1 MLADL
6 AFVSDQRGAA
16 RFRYLDGPLP
26 FRNAAAGLL
35 QTAGPVFILTGFYIA
50 RSGTIETDGLS
61 GAYVLAHCLRALNRP
76 VVVPADEKSADILSR
91 IFPADEII
99 DYPIGD
105 PVSSRQFANRILA
118 ERLPA
123 AVIAIERPGPS
134 PDGTFRNAGG
144 QDITPFTARMEYLW
158 PDTCLTI
165 GIGDG
170 GNELGMGRLANAWND
185 GRPVCEIPAACTLLG
200 SASDFAAWSLAAALE
215 ISTGTNL
222 LPSAESIEKLL
233 RLTSELGIVDGMTG
247 KPGLSIDGYSLE
259 TVLERYRL
267 IGTAAGH
274 LRLAQR
280 VIDTA
285 IANVRAVHP
294 IPLIEITP
302 RFDPESNGIRLEGSV
317 LLDSQIEL
325 VRKRFDE
332 AELPVVH
339 FPEVLSDPARPP
351 LAWMQLP
358 EGTVDLLDRPDGK
371 VTTQATSDDLWIRMI
386 ADHGDW
392 ALIQTPD
399 LALGWTPGSLLA
411 CRQTP
416 PNPPDPWAAIV
427 RPLIGDELPHVLSL
441 NRLEEYASALPGTPY
456 LWGGRSL
463 AGLDC
468 SAMTQWIFR
477 KFGILLPRHSGDQRR
492 CGLRVPFDEL
502 RPGDLVFATRLHQ
515 GFHHTGIVLSGGIQ
529 HACRT
534 RCRVLIESLPEF
546 RNRYQLIAAR
556 RISPFA

>member
-6 AFVSDQRGAA
+6 AFISDQRGAA

-26 FRNAAAGLL
+26 FRSAAAGLL
-35 QTAGPVFILTGFYIA
+35 QTTGPVVILTGFYIA

-61 GAYVLAHCLRALNRP
+61 GAYVLAHCLRALNRR
-76 VVVPADEKSADILSR
+76 VVVPVDEKSVDIISR
-91 IFPADEII
+91 MFPADEII
-99 DYPIGD
+99 DFPIRD
-105 PVSSRQFANRILA
+105 PMSSRQIANRILA

-123 AVIAIERPGPS
+123 AVIAIERPGPTS
-134 PDGTFRNAGG
+134 DGTFRNAGG

-170 GNELGMGRLANAWND
+170 GNELGMGRLADAWND

-200 SASDFAAWSLAAALE
+200 STSDFAAWSLAGAME
-215 ISTGTNL
+215 VVTGKNL
-222 LPSAESIEKLL
+222 LPATESIEKLL

-247 KPGLSIDGYSLE
+247 KPEPSIDGYALE

-274 LRLAQR
+274 LRMAQR
-280 VIDTA
+280 VIDDT
-285 IANVRAVHP
+285 IANVKAIHP

-317 LLDSQIEL
+317 LLDHQIEL

-332 AELPVVH
+332 VELPVVH

-351 LAWMQLP
+351 LAWMHLP
-358 EGTVDLLDRPDGK
+358 DGTVDLLDRPDGK
-371 VTTQATSDDLWIRMI
+371 MTTQATSDDRWIRII
-386 ADHGDW
+386 ADHDNW

-399 LALGWTPGSLLA
+399 LALGWTPGSLLTR
-411 CRQTP
+411 RQTP
-416 PNPPDPWAAIV
+416 SNPSDPWAAIL
-427 RPLIGDELPHVLSL
+427 RPLIGDELPDVLSL
-441 NRLEEYASALPGTPY
+441 TCLEDYAAALRGTPY
-456 LWGGRSL
+456 LWGGRTPE
-463 AGLDC
+463 GLDC
-468 SAMTQWIFR
+468 SAMTQQIFR

-492 CGLRVPFDEL
+492 CGRRVPFDEV
-502 RPGDLVFATRLHQ
+502 RPGDLIFAKSLQQ

-534 RCRVLIESLPEF
+534 RGMVLIESLSEF
-546 RNRYQLIAAR
+546 RKRYKLIAAR